1 LTLRGAKKPVAAMD
15 TTGASPAEM
24 VTATA
29 VIAAL
34 PLTV

>member
-1 LTLRGAKKPVAAMD
+1 MA
-15 TTGASPAEM
+15 TTGARPAEM

-34 PLTV
+34 PLIVLRTVSEKR